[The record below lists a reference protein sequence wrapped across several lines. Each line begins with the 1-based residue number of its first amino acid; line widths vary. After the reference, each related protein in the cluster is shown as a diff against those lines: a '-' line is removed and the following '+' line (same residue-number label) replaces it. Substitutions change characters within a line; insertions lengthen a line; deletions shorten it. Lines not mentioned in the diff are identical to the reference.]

1 MTSQDPSEIYDSLKK
16 VFEDILGPDAE
27 KLKYPKEALPIGT
40 FIRSTRLDKLGVVID
55 AFYGD
60 LDLDDQKIITYTVL
74 LFPDV
79 SNKFSNYDTIE
90 KFYVS
95 NEYEYEVIA
104 YLMIGKANMEEV
116 SKYFNLKTGL
126 F

>member
-1 MTSQDPSEIYDSLKK
+1 MTNQDPSEIYDSLKK